1 MMIRTSSAVAVAVAV
16 VMGLVLVSCSGDDDA
31 TGPVGEEEARQPS
44 DGSGGGGADAVSDDP
59 QRQVYEDAFVA
70 SFGSD
75 EQLSDDE
82 RRCFGVAIV
91 DSVGTGKLSALT
103 PEEVS
108 RSAAKVPSELGVEV
122 TQEEGEVFYDA
133 LSECVDIEGLFAR
146 GFAEEDDG
154 ACLLGALDGDLLRDF
169 YVTLY
174 VLGSDAFMDDTELM
188 TRIQTAAAECE
199 P

>member
-1 MMIRTSSAVAVAVAV
+1 
-16 VMGLVLVSCSGDDDA
+16 LLVSCASGGGDDA
-31 TGPVGEEEARQPS
+31 ASAPAGEPAGEEEAQQP
-44 DGSGGGGADAVSDDP
+44 DDTASDDP
-59 QRQVYEDAFVA
+59 ARQIYIDAFTA
-70 SFGSD
+70 AFAGDDNLTGD
-75 EQLSDDE
+75 EPQ
-82 RRCFGVAIV
+82 CFGVAIV
-91 DSVGTGKLSALT
+91 DSVGTEKLSALT
-103 PEEVS
+103 PEEV
-108 RSAAKVPSELGVEV
+108 RQSAGKIPSELGIEV